1 MSLRAHQGGVAGT
14 RWTPDQY
21 LKFSQERLRP
31 ALELLDRILLEAPSV
46 IYDLGCGSGHI
57 TRLLAKRWSS
67 SKVYGIDNSPQML
80 AEAAAEPSTVRWADA
95 DIRSW
100 VPEENPDLIY
110 SNASLHWVDGHSE
123 LFTRLASY
131 LNPGGCLAI
140 QMPLSWDLPS
150 HRLMRDTLAKGGPGG
165 TPVGDAALL
174 AALSNKWVEDS
185 EFYYDILSPCTRRLD
200 IWETRYLHALE
211 GEDPVFE
218 WVMGSGL
225 RPILNGLRDTERN
238 QFLEVYK
245 RRLRD
250 AYPKD
255 LGNRTLYPFTR
266 LFIVA
271 LV

>member
-1 MSLRAHQGGVAGT
+1 MSQKAHQGEVAGT
-14 RWTPDQY
+14 RWTPGQY
-21 LKFSQERLRP
+21 LKFSEQRLRP
-31 ALELLDRILLEAPSV
+31 ALELLDRIPLEAPDV
-46 IYDLGCGSGHI
+46 ICDLGCGSGHI

-67 SKVYGIDNSPQML
+67 SKVYGVDNSPQML
-80 AEAAAEPSTVRWADA
+80 AEADAEPSNVCWVDA
-95 DIRSW
+95 DIRNW

-110 SNASLHWVDGHSE
+110 SNASLHWVSGHSE
-123 LFTRLASY
+123 LFTRLVGC
-131 LNPGGCLAI
+131 LNPGGCLAV

-185 EFYYDILSPCTRRLD
+185 EFYYNILFPCTRGLD
-200 IWETRYLHALE
+200 IWETRYLHLLE
-211 GEDPVFE
+211 GDDPVFE

-225 RPILNGLRDTERN
+225 RPILNGLPDAERN
-238 QFLEVYK
+238 RFLKVYK
-245 RRLRD
+245 ERLRD
-250 AYPKD
+250 AYPRRS
-255 LGNRTLYPFTR
+255 GEHTLYPFPR